1 MPRWRDAFRSAAPLA
16 LVSLLVTLLRL
27 AGELRG
33 WSEAWFSRA
42 TSGLVPVGAVSWLV
56 GITWLAL
63 PFADTPRI
71 RDLPFWTAYFGAAFI
86 PQLVFWVAFTV
97 VTGMLAGTVVAAL
110 RRGPPAR
117 GGSQ

>member
-1 MPRWRDAFRSAAPLA
+1 MPSWRDAFRSAAPLA

-33 WSEAWFSRA
+33 WSDAWFSRA
-42 TSGLVPVGAVSWLV
+42 TSGLVPVGAVS
-56 GITWLAL
+56 
-63 PFADTPRI
+63 
-71 RDLPFWTAYFGAAFI
+71 
-86 PQLVFWVAFTV
+86 FWVAFTV

>member
-16 LVSLLVTLLRL
+16 LVSLLVTRLRL

-33 WSEAWFSRA
+33 
-42 TSGLVPVGAVSWLV
+42 
-56 GITWLAL
+56 
-63 PFADTPRI
+63 
-71 RDLPFWTAYFGAAFI
+71 WTAYFGAAFI

-110 RRGPPAR
+110 RPAR